1 MLRIY
6 DVSLEVVAELRP
18 VILRIERCDRDLARQ
33 LKKASTS
40 VPLNVAEGA
49 YAHGG
54 HRRERYQTACSSMR
68 ESIACCDVAEAAGYD
83 PRVPESTR
91 AKMRQIVGTLVNNL
105 RPRR

>member
-6 DVSLEVVAELRP
+6 DVSLEVIAELRA

-33 LKKASTS
+33 LKRASSS
-40 VPLNVAEGA
+40 VPLNIAEGA

-68 ESIACCDVAEAAGYD
+68 ESMACCDVAQCAGYE
-83 PRVPESTR
+83 PQLAEGTR
-91 AKMRQIVGTLVNNL
+91 AKMRQVIGTLVNNL
-105 RPRR
+105 RR